1 MPFEQSVHDTLEAL
15 TQMIQTRQYRRL
27 ILMVDI
33 GSLVHFGSTIS
44 KLFQIDVLLM
54 PNITL
59 TSLLE
64 IGLDL
69 SYETSDLPQLAALC
83 RAKIFP
89 VSSVLRSRKT
99 AVKCWLSPASPG
111 WERQRKSKRCWRRA
125 SAS

>member
-1 MPFEQSVHDTLEAL
+1 VHDTLETL
-15 TQMIQTRQYRRL
+15 TQRIQSQRYRRL

-64 IGLDL
+64 L
-69 SYETSDLPQLAALC
+69 
-83 RAKIFP
+83 
-89 VSSVLRSRKT
+89 
-99 AVKCWLSPASPG
+99 G
-111 WERQRKSKRCWRRA
+111 WI
-125 SAS
+125 

>member
-1 MPFEQSVHDTLEAL
+1 VLERELFSAIDMPFEQSVHDTLETL
-15 TQMIQTRQYRRL
+15 TQRIQSQRYRRL

-64 IGLDL
+64 LGLDL
-69 SYETSDLPQLAALC
+69 SYETSELPQLAELLQS
-83 RAKIFP
+83 KNIP

-99 AVKCWLSPASPG
+99 AV
-111 WERQRKSKRCWRRA
+111 RCW
-125 SAS
+125 

>member
-1 MPFEQSVHDTLEAL
+1 MHDTLETL
-15 TQMIQTRQYRRL
+15 TQRIQSQRYRRL

-33 GSLVHFGSTIS
+33 GSLVHFGRTIS

-64 IGLDL
+64 LGLDL
-69 SYETSDLPQLAALC
+69 SYEPASYRSWRNYC
-83 RAKIFP
+83 RVKISP

-99 AVKCWLSPASPG
+99 AV
-111 WERQRKSKRCWRRA
+111 RCW
-125 SAS
+125 